1 MAIGRYLR
9 TRGFKDGVLS
19 GRQGWLVIGALVWTG
34 RLLKR
39 LLSRP
44 AQLVAVERLEPGQSL
59 TVSALV
65 PEEGTTRT
73 NRRARRRS

>member
-1 MAIGRYLR
+1 MALGRYLR

-19 GRQGWLVIGALVWTG
+19 GRRGWLAIGVLVWTG

-39 LLSRP
+39 MLSRP

-59 TVSALV
+59 TVSALA
-65 PEEGTTRT
+65 PEDGATRP
-73 NRRARRRS
+73 NRRSRRRS